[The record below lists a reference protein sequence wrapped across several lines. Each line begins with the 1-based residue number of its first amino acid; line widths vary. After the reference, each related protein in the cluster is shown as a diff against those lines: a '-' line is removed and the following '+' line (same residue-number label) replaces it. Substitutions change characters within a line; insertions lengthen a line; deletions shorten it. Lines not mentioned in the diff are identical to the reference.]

1 MIVFQ
6 TTTKADCRQMVV
18 DCVFMFSA
26 DSDKGNEWYHIER
39 ERERGGES
47 CVEQAISLPSSH

>member
-1 MIVFQ
+1 MWIEWIYNYKYLKQDFLFISVSDVMIVFQ

-26 DSDKGNEWYHIER
+26 DSDKGNE
-39 ERERGGES
+39 
-47 CVEQAISLPSSH
+47 